1 MSLLGTFAATAM
13 LLAALGLYGVISYA
27 VLQRTRE
34 FGVRTA
40 LGASPG
46 EVALLVAR
54 QASWLVLIGLAIG
67 MVMARV
73 GTRFLASQLFGVRP
87 DAGGPYLVVAGLL
100 ALIAGA
106 AVIVP
111 ALRAAAVDPVEALR
125 AD

>member
-1 MSLLGTFAATAM
+1 
-13 LLAALGLYGVISYA
+13 

-54 QASWLVLIGLAIG
+54 QAGWLVLIGLATG
-67 MVMARV
+67 LVMARL

-87 DAGGPYLVVAGLL
+87 DAPEPYVLVAGIL

>member
-1 MSLLGTFAATAM
+1 M
-13 LLAALGLYGVISYA
+13 
-27 VLQRTRE
+27 LQRTRE

-54 QASWLVLIGLAIG
+54 QASWLVVIGLAIG
-67 MVMARV
+67 IVIARL

-87 DAGGPYLVVAGLL
+87 NAPGLYIVVAMIL

-111 ALRAAAVDPVEALR
+111 RFAPRRSTRSSLARGLATAQTMAPLQPRVGFTGP
-125 AD
+125 